1 MSEGDE
7 QRTVVIQKDKGSEVG
22 AFVLG
27 ALVGAGVALLFAPGS
42 GEDTQQRLREQA
54 RRIKDLTEDRVR
66 GIRGD
71 LGARVESAKDAVEQG
86 RQIAA
91 GARSELEEKLQR
103 SKAAYRA
110 GIEAARQASRLPT
123 EGATDPGEGSPAS
136 VLAPAPV
143 PAPVPEAPAAPSPSP
158 PRGTP

>member
-1 MSEGDE
+1 MSDGDE

-27 ALVGAGVALLFAPGS
+27 ALIGAGVALLFAPGS

-54 RRIKDLTEDRVR
+54 RRLKDLTEDRVR

-86 RQIAA
+86 KQIAA
-91 GARSELEEKLQR
+91 GARTELEEKLQR

-123 EGATDPGEGSPAS
+123 GGATDPSEE
-136 VLAPAPV
+136 PAPV
-143 PAPVPEAPAAPSPSP
+143 PAPVPEAPAEAPATPSPH
-158 PRGTP
+158 RGAP

>member
-1 MSEGDE
+1 MSDGDE

-27 ALVGAGVALLFAPGS
+27 ALIGAGVALLLAPGS

-54 RRIKDLTEDRVR
+54 RRLKDLTEDRVR

-91 GARSELEEKLQR
+91 GARTELEEKLQR

-123 EGATDPGEGSPAS
+123 GGATDPSEE
-136 VLAPAPV
+136 PAPV
-143 PAPVPEAPAAPSPSP
+143 PAPVPEAPAEAPATPSPH
-158 PRGTP
+158 RGAP

>member
-54 RRIKDLTEDRVR
+54 RRLKDLTEDRVR

-91 GARSELEEKLQR
+91 GARTELEEKLQR

-123 EGATDPGEGSPAS
+123 GGATSPSDGSDSSAS

-143 PAPVPEAPAAPSPSP
+143 PAPVPEAPATPSL
-158 PRGTP
+158 PRGAA